1 MKLDLYRV
9 DKEYELLFSLIEEHG
24 FTDEIGSRLNDTL
37 QEFNTTAL
45 NIGAH
50 YKNIYAK
57 IALMKQYEN
66 DMAQKRKKLEAEAE
80 KFEEFLKS
88 NMLRFGVNKI
98 EGPEITVSVKRTKS
112 KLEVYQIFDFAEI
125 KEKHIR
131 TKTTQ
136 ELDKEAIRNDIEAGE
151 DVPYAQLVDNYS
163 LRIK

>member
-88 NMLRFGVNKI
+88 NMLRFGVSKI
-98 EGPEITVSVKRTKS
+98 EGPEINISVKLTKPKVEILDKITNEKHLRTK
-112 KLEVYQIFDFAEI
+112 VI
-125 KEKHIR
+125 
-131 TKTTQ
+131 Q
-136 ELDKEAIRNDIEAGE
+136 EPDKEAIKKDIENGE
-151 DVPYAQLVDNYS
+151 VVEYAKLVDNYA
-163 LRIK
+163 LTIK